1 MRSFFVRLKDRM
13 RGPQDDYGVPE
24 EDDGEGYVELS
35 SDATGDASHTKVRVQ
50 SFVLEDFA
58 DVRLI
63 LEALREGY
71 TIALVN
77 IKPLKDQDLVELKRA
92 INKLKKTTEAL
103 DGDIAGFGEDWIC
116 VTPGFA
122 RIHREARI
130 PPPQER
136 QRVQSFDAY

>member
-13 RGPQDDYGVPE
+13 RGSQEDYGVPE

-35 SDATGDASHTKVRVQ
+35 ADVSSEASATKVRVQ

-63 LEALREGY
+63 LDSLREGY

-77 IKPLKDQDLVELKRA
+77 IKPLKNQDLVELKRA

-122 RIHREARI
+122 RIHRESRA
-130 PPPQER
+130 PPQEQ
-136 QRVQSFDAY
+136 QRVQNYEPY

>member
-13 RGPQDDYGVPE
+13 RGSQEDYGVPE

-35 SDATGDASHTKVRVQ
+35 ADVSSEASATKVRVQ

-63 LEALREGY
+63 LDALREGY

-77 IKPLKDQDLVELKRA
+77 IKPLKNQDLVELKRA

-122 RIHREARI
+122 RIHRESRA
-130 PPPQER
+130 PPQEQ
-136 QRVQSFDAY
+136 QRVQNYEPY

>member
-13 RGPQDDYGVPE
+13 RGPQEDYGVPE

-35 SDATGDASHTKVRVQ
+35 ADVVSDDTSTKVRVQ

-63 LEALREGY
+63 LDSLREGY

-77 IKPLKDQDLVELKRA
+77 IKPLKNQDLVELKRA

-122 RIHREARI
+122 RIHRESRA
-130 PPPQER
+130 PPKEQ
-136 QRVQSFDAY
+136 QRPSSFEPY